1 MITFDK
7 VSKRYAS
14 GQDALAELSFEIAAG
29 EMVFVELEQATPKP
43 KTFEISL
50 ILRGDK
56 KNEGVIWCPW
66 K

>member
-29 EMVFVELEQATPKP
+29 EMVFVTGHSGA
-43 KTFEISL
+43 
-50 ILRGDK
+50 G
-56 KNEGVIWCPW
+56 
-66 K
+66 